1 MERAIIAVLC
11 WEYVI
16 MTDQPESP
24 KPSSTNNLTNN
35 PTVAKVVE
43 TVRPIAQKT
52 WRQSRPTLIQILQVA
67 TQQLQKL
74 TTQLEAQTAADP
86 VKVAPMNWTPV
97 TRTTQT
103 LTQTLWAKLQ
113 PVWRWLLDKLRP
125 ILPEAF
131 RPLSDRT
138 LSGILVGT
146 LLLLFWLTSSI
157 PAGQAKPPMP
167 TKPSLTQPRSP
178 QPPASSAPA
187 LSAPAP
193 KLQEKPIAAQPQP
206 GVLPDASPNSFPET
220 LTTPQASPA
229 IAPVGSLPSPAVQ
242 PKPTPVKLTPAEK
255 LQEAVN
261 TIVADY
267 DRALNP
273 AAQANFANKTLRIS
287 LQPAWYTLAADRQD
301 ALVAALWQKAQA
313 AKLTTLELVDSQDQ
327 VVARSPIVGTEMV
340 VLQRI
345 ANALKV

>member
-1 MERAIIAVLC
+1 
-11 WEYVI
+11 

-24 KPSSTNNLTNN
+24 KPNSTNNLTNH

-52 WRQSRPTLIQILQVA
+52 WRQSRPTLIQVLQVA

-97 TRTTQT
+97 TRATQT
-103 LTQTLWAKLQ
+103 LTQTLWPKLQ
-113 PVWRWLLDKLRP
+113 PLWRLLLDKLRP
-125 ILPEAF
+125 ILPEAL

-157 PAGQAKPPMP
+157 PVGQAQPPTP
-167 TKPSLTQPRSP
+167 AKPSLTQPRSP
-178 QPPASSAPA
+178 QLPASSATAP
-187 LSAPAP
+187 SSPTAPAP
-193 KLQEKPIAAQPQP
+193 KLSEKPIAAKPQP
-206 GVLPDASPNSFPET
+206 GTLPDTPPNSFPQT
-220 LTTPQASPA
+220 LTAPETRPA
-229 IAPVGSLPSPAVQ
+229 IAPSPSPDVL

-255 LQEAVN
+255 LQEAV
-261 TIVADY
+261 TQIATDY

-273 AAQANFANKTLRIS
+273 TAQANFADKTLRIT
-287 LQPAWYTLAADRQD
+287 LQSAWYTLAADRQD
-301 ALVAALWQKAQA
+301 ALVAALWQKTQST
-313 AKLTTLELVDSQDQ
+313 KLTALELVDAQGQ
-327 VVARSPIVGTEMV
+327 IVARSPIVGTEMV
-340 VLQRI
+340 ILQRI
-345 ANALKV
+345 ANASKA